1 MRSGFRRSAEN
12 DLAGGSVTHKICRCG
27 LGDQQFYLF
36 LSFAQR
42 NNVSDPERI
51 AVIEFAE
58 DIVS

>member
-1 MRSGFRRSAEN
+1 VLKTTSPVE
-12 DLAGGSVTHKICRCG
+12 
-27 LGDQQFYLF
+27 DQQFYLF